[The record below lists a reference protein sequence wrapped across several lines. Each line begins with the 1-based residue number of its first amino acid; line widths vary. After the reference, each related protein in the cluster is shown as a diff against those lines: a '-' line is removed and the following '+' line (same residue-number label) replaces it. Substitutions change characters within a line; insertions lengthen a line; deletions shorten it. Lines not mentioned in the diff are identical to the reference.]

1 VEQDIRSALERERE
15 LSELKS
21 RFVAVASHEFRTPL
35 AAILSSVE
43 LLDDYG
49 DSFPAEERKEILG
62 LVKTAVK
69 RMNGMV
75 EQVLITS
82 QLESRGFAFEPRPL
96 PLPELLVQIAA
107 EVDRAN
113 SRTRRIT
120 LACTD
125 LQAMREV
132 DERLLRHILANLLS
146 NALKYSPPEALVR
159 CTATG
164 LGDLL
169 ELTITDQGIGI
180 PHADIP
186 HLFETFHRGTNV
198 GNVQGTGIGLQ
209 IVKECVELHQ
219 GSISVDSTVDGGSTF
234 RVRLHAPAVAKLA
247 APLMSST
254 APAPAAKPSP

>member
-1 VEQDIRSALERERE
+1 
-15 LSELKS
+15 
-21 RFVAVASHEFRTPL
+21 VAVASHEFRTPL

-43 LLDDYG
+43 LLDDYD
-49 DSFPAEERKEILG
+49 DSFPAEERKEIQG

-82 QLESRGFAFEPRPL
+82 RLESRGFAFEPRPL
-96 PLPELLVQIAA
+96 PLPELLAQITA

-113 SRTRRIT
+113 SRTRRVT

-146 NALKYSPPEALVR
+146 NALKYSPPEAPVR

-164 LGDLL
+164 LGGVLA
-169 ELTITDQGIGI
+169 LTITDQGIGI
-180 PHADIP
+180 PQADIP
-186 HLFETFHRGTNV
+186 RLFKTFHRGTNV
-198 GNVQGTGIGLQ
+198 GNVQGTGIGLH
-209 IVKECVELHQ
+209 IVKECVELHR
-219 GSISVDSTVDGGSTF
+219 GSISVDSTAGQGTTF
-234 RVRLHAPAVAKLA
+234 RVQLHAPAVAELA
-247 APLMSST
+247 TPLTPATHLTPATPLMSAT
-254 APAPAAKPSP
+254 ASGPAAKPSS